1 MSKETKI
8 IKDPFMGEIELEK
21 VGQTSLHAVG
31 ESRMDTIYSDK
42 KGNFWIETT
51 TTFGSDGMFEPEPM
65 LFIRK
70 GLVDLITE
78 INQFKF
84 FTFNKDE

>member
-21 VGQTSLHAVG
+21 LDETSLHAVG
-31 ESRMDTIYSDK
+31 ESRIDTIYSDK
-42 KGNFWIETT
+42 RGNFWIETT
-51 TTFGSDGMFEPEPM
+51 TSSDGMFEPEPM

>member
-31 ESRMDTIYSDK
+31 ESRVDTIYSDK

-70 GLVDLITE
+70 GLVDLITQL
-78 INQFKF
+78 NQ
-84 FTFNKDE
+84 NKDDKYGKA